1 MSGNATRYALALA
14 PVLSL
19 TAATAFGHPGHD
31 GAGHG
36 GFAAGLMHPLLGAD
50 HLLAMLAIGL
60 WSVRQAGVS
69 RRFMPLL
76 VLGGMW
82 LGAALAWGGLGLA
95 LPGVETGIAMSVLLA
110 GVLIATL
117 ARLPGALGSTL
128 VVGFMLFHGY
138 AHGSELPHN
147 ASLVTYLLG
156 FSLST
161 LAITWG
167 GKTLGGWLMT
177 RRTRWCRL
185 LGAAIA
191 VVGGV
196 FALS

>member
-14 PVLSL
+14 PVLVL

-36 GFAAGLMHPLLGAD
+36 GFMAGLSHPLLGVD
-50 HLLAMLAIGL
+50 HLLAMLAVGL
-60 WSVRQAGVS
+60 WSARQAGVQ

-76 VLGGMW
+76 VLSGMW
-82 LGAALAWGGLGLA
+82 LGAALAWGGLA

-117 ARLPGALGSTL
+117 TRLPNGLGGIL

-138 AHGSELPHN
+138 AHGSELPHS

-167 GKTLGGWLMT
+167 GKALGGWLMN
-177 RRTRWCRL
+177 REARWSRL

-191 VVGGV
+191 VLGGV
-196 FALS
+196 FTLS